1 MADVDELLDR
11 MEASKHLDT
20 RKQVIE
26 LCSIR
31 DQLDGLIGRLAV
43 QLADTGGLGE
53 TRFTNPASWLAAE
66 SNRSKTSTT
75 RLVRHTRLVSR
86 YTGLAEGVQD
96 DTLTS
101 DHLEVLVKMVPARR
115 SSYRAAMFDAHHRQ
129 LVQLAR
135 DHDFR
140 DWARLCRAWIQLCD
154 DADPD
159 ATAPEDKDLGIDF
172 RDNLDGTTSIAGL
185 VLTTD
190 ALVLEE
196 ALLRLAD
203 QMRQQEPT
211 DDGSDS
217 VDPETDADGD
227 QVDYSISEYTLRPVV
242 RRGVRYH
249 MARAVA
255 RMAERALVA
264 PVDGKTPEPLLVVL
278 MDWETFTE
286 AKDRWADAEPPGRPD
301 AVFRPGYT
309 CQTLDGDA
317 IAPEHAFRLAL
328 DHRIARCVLDSPS
341 RRVDLGRT
349 QRLFTGAARDAIRWR
364 DRHCQAPG
372 CRRPARWCDIDHIVE
387 WQHGGSTTPTNGQLL
402 CPQHHRAK
410 SDGLHQ

>member
-1 MADVDELLDR
+1 MAGVDELLDR

-31 DQLDGLIGRLAV
+31 DQLNGLIGRLAV

-75 RLVRHTRLVSR
+75 RIVRHTRLVNR
-86 YTGLAEGVQD
+86 YNGLAEGVED
-96 DTLTS
+96 DTLTG
-101 DHLEVLVKMVPARR
+101 DHLDVLVKMVPARR

-140 DWARLCRAWIQLCD
+140 DWARLCRAW
-154 DADPD
+154 
-159 ATAPEDKDLGIDF
+159 
-172 RDNLDGTTSIAGL
+172 
-185 VLTTD
+185 
-190 ALVLEE
+190 
-196 ALLRLAD
+196 
-203 QMRQQEPT
+203 
-211 DDGSDS
+211 
-217 VDPETDADGD
+217 
-227 QVDYSISEYTLRPVV
+227 
-242 RRGVRYH
+242 
-249 MARAVA
+249 
-255 RMAERALVA
+255 
-264 PVDGKTPEPLLVVL
+264 
-278 MDWETFTE
+278 
-286 AKDRWADAEPPGRPD
+286 
-301 AVFRPGYT
+301 
-309 CQTLDGDA
+309 
-317 IAPEHAFRLAL
+317 LAL

-402 CPQHHRAK
+402 CAQHHRAK